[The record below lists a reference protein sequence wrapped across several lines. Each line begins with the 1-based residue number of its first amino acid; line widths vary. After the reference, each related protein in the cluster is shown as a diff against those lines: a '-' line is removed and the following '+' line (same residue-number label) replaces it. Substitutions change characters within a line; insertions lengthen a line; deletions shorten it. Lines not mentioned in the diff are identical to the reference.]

1 MDYFYICSPKKT
13 NRYFFEMENKENKGI
28 DLIENAD
35 SLKKEIFKVE
45 GFYEKNQSIIKAFGI
60 GFLVGVA
67 AFFGYK
73 YYKAG
78 QEKEAQA
85 AMYDAVFS
93 FEADSLN
100 KALKGQGGN
109 MGLTAIADEYS
120 GTSAGKL
127 ASLYAGVA
135 LVNQG
140 KFNEAIEKLK
150 DFDANDQVLQAKSY
164 CLIGDC
170 YSETGK
176 FEDAITYY
184 EKAIDSNPNK
194 FVTPGYMMKLGGAL
208 SDAKKSKEAVETFG
222 KLAEKYPNSTEAVMA
237 KKYKSR
243 LEAELGL

>member
-1 MDYFYICSPKKT
+1 
-13 NRYFFEMENKENKGI
+13 MENKENKGL

-35 SLKKEIFKVE
+35 ALKKEIFKVE
-45 GFYEKNQSIIKAFGI
+45 DIFEKNKSIFTYI
-60 GFLVGVA
+60 GGAILALVA
-67 AFFGYK
+67 AYFAYN

-85 AMYDAVFS
+85 AMFDAVYS

-109 MGLTAIADEYS
+109 LGLTAIADDYS

-135 LVNQG
+135 LMNQG
-140 KFNEAIEKLK
+140 KFVEAIEKLEN
-150 DFDANDQVLQAKSY
+150 FNANDQVLQAKTY

-176 FEDAITYY
+176 NDDAVNFYQ
-184 EKAIDSNPNK
+184 KAVNQTPNK
-194 FVTPGYMMKLGGAL
+194 FVTPGYMMKLAGAQV
-208 SDAKKSKEAVETFG
+208 DAKKAKDAIETYG
-222 KLAEKYPNSTEAVMA
+222 EVATKYAASTEAVMA
-237 KKYKSR
+237 KKFKSR
-243 LEAELGL
+243 LEAELGE

>member
-1 MDYFYICSPKKT
+1 MDYFYICTPKKT

-28 DLIENAD
+28 DIIENAE

-45 GFYEKNQSIIKAFGI
+45 GFYEKNKKVISGFGI
-60 GFLVGVA
+60 GFLIGVA

-73 YYKAG
+73 YFRSG

-109 MGLTAIADEYS
+109 MGLTAISEEYS
-120 GTSAGKL
+120 GTPAGKL
-127 ASLYAGVA
+127 AALYVGTA

-140 KFNEAIEKLK
+140 KFTEAIEKLK
-150 DFDANDQVLQAKSY
+150 DFDANDQVLQAKAY

-176 FEDAITYY
+176 LDDAISYY
-184 EKAIDSNPNK
+184 QKAVSQNPNK
-194 FVTPGYMMKLGGAL
+194 FTTPGYMMKLGGAFT
-208 SDAKKSKEAVETFG
+208 DAKKSKDAVETYTT
-222 KLAEKYPNSTEAVMA
+222 LSEKYPNSTEAVMA

-243 LEAELGL
+243 LESELGE

>member
-1 MDYFYICSPKKT
+1 
-13 NRYFFEMENKENKGI
+13 MENKENKGL

-35 SLKKEIFKVE
+35 ALKKEIFKVE
-45 GFYEKNQSIIKAFGI
+45 DIFEKNKSIFTYIGVGI
-60 GFLVGVA
+60 LALIGAYFA
-67 AFFGYK
+67 YN

-85 AMYDAVFS
+85 AMFDAVYS

-109 MGLTAIADEYS
+109 LGLTAIADEYS
-120 GTSAGKL
+120 GTAAGKL

-135 LVNQG
+135 LMNQG
-140 KFNEAIEKLK
+140 KFADAIGKLEN
-150 DFDANDQVLQAKSY
+150 FTANDQVLQGKAY

-176 FEDAITYY
+176 NEEAISFYQ
-184 EKAIDSNPNK
+184 KAVNQTPNK
-194 FVTPGYMMKLGGAL
+194 FVTPGYMMKLAGAQV
-208 SDAKKSKEAVETFG
+208 DAKKSKDAIETYG
-222 KLAEKYPNSTEAVMA
+222 EVAAKYAASTEAVMA

-243 LEAELGL
+243 IEAELGE